1 LYVHR
6 GSACIS
12 PSSRYASVVAVVTQA
27 YPALHGLY
35 RALVSTPFN
44 WTVTNWLHLSD
55 AISVL
60 LEADA
65 VDRLNNLVGDVVQL
79 DDANSYLPQTVLGR
93 YVSKERPLSGY
104 FAVCCIMEI
113 QWTVLAQTLVS
124 SPEEKTQAITLV
136 GGVEDAAAAN
146 AAWNALVSKKVTI
159 AEQYKQPV
167 LDGLK
172 QTLDRAMDCFT
183 DLLAQMGEL
192 DGEPSMDTYAW
203 ETMAECLV
211 RLDSSNLSHLTVV
224 TPENSIRLLHCSAEF
239 GCSPVLQAQAP
250 VE

>member
-1 LYVHR
+1 
-6 GSACIS
+6 
-12 PSSRYASVVAVVTQA
+12 VVTQA

-79 DDANSYLPQTVLGR
+79 DDANSYLPQTVLSR

-113 QWTVLAQTLVS
+113 QWTILAQTLVS
-124 SPEEKTQAITLV
+124 SLEETTQAV
-136 GGVEDAAAAN
+136 GSVDGMEDAAAAN

-167 LDGLK
+167 SDGLK
-172 QTLDRAMDCFT
+172 QTLDRAMNCFT

-211 RLDSSNLSHLTVV
+211 CIKSLTGSPLMVV
-224 TPENSIRLLHCSAEF
+224 APENSIRLLYCVAEF
-239 GCSPVLQAQAP
+239 GYSPVLQTQAP
-250 VE
+250 VERHLPCL